1 MASGDQSCVV
11 PVTRSSAPSSF
22 QDFHYSQIRGR
33 NNSGSDGN
41 NDSLS
46 HKLACAAATFRAKD
60 KRFSGSYDSLLR
72 LDRIMQLLRITIEQ
86 YQVLETSTVSL
97 MANGLDVVAHDY
109 YLERTK
115 GQFNTLSEAFY
126 LLYGLFDSYNKRR
139 QSQAYLKALS
149 LASVL
154 EDESSSKSHWSSL
167 NERSRTC
174 PLYAAPRIGTKALN
188 IDG

>member
-1 MASGDQSCVV
+1 MSHQSDISTALSCKSSNLTEFGWSRQQENLLLRQQVASGDQSSVV
-11 PVTRSSAPSSF
+11 PVTRSSSPSSF

-72 LDRIMQLLRITIEQ
+72 LDRIMQLLRITVEQ

-109 YLERTK
+109 YLERIK
-115 GQFNTLSEAFY
+115 GQVNTFSEAFY
-126 LLYGLFDSYNKRR
+126 LLYGLFD
-139 QSQAYLKALS
+139 
-149 LASVL
+149 
-154 EDESSSKSHWSSL
+154 
-167 NERSRTC
+167 
-174 PLYAAPRIGTKALN
+174 
-188 IDG
+188 